1 MKKSYKTPRVEVVK
15 FQYSDQV
22 VASSISYCQRLNKL
36 VSGTNADCSSP
47 EYTK

>member
-22 VASSISYCQRLNKL
+22 VASSISFCQRLNTV
-36 VSGTNADCSSP
+36 VSGTNDDCRSP